1 MIMFFTHFRP
11 LLRALFVCL
20 IHGFIDG
27 IENFCKLF
35 GQKPQKLPVMLVSKR
50 ARKPKGFRPQAV
62 TNSIEFIISGLR
74 ADLDVDL
81 S

>member
-1 MIMFFTHFRP
+1 MFFTHFRP

-20 IHGFIDG
+20 LHGFIDG

-35 GQKPQKLPVMLVSKR
+35 GQKSQKLPVMLVSKR
-50 ARKPKGFRPQAV
+50 ARKPKAFRPQAV
-62 TNSIEFIISGLR
+62 TNSIDYIISGLR
-74 ADLDVDL
+74 ADFAVDL